1 MTHYVDS
8 EVGRL
13 GTVLLHR
20 PGPELARLTPRNNDS
35 LLFDG
40 IPWVARA
47 QEEHDAFAAALREHG
62 VEVLYIGTLL
72 AEALAVP
79 DARAELTEW
88 ALREPRLGETLRRRV
103 ADHLAYLDPAGLADV
118 LIAGL
123 AHEELRTSSE
133 RPGGLVYA
141 LMGRHDFV
149 LDPLPNLLFT
159 RDSSFWIR
167 DHAGVTSLAMRARRR
182 ETNLT
187 DAIYRYHPRFAG
199 TRFVYGPELEHLEG
213 GDVLLLA
220 SGVVAVGVGE
230 RTTPAGAERLGR
242 QVFATGLAHTLLVV
256 PIAQERATMHLDTVA
271 TMVDVDAVLM
281 YPNVADSLAAYTV
294 VAGPDGEPQ
303 VDGPAPFLRAA
314 ADAMD
319 LDSLRVI
326 DTGLH
331 PITAEREQWD
341 DGNNTLAIAPR
352 LCVAYERNVETNA
365 KLERAGIEVVR
376 IAGSELGSGRGGPRC
391 MSCPLVREP
400 LPTSTLVAGI
410 PAAETVLGEAA
421 PTPPPP
427 VAPGGRRLSAG

>member
-35 LLFDG
+35 LLFDA
-40 IPWVARA
+40 IPWVGRA
-47 QEEHDAFAAALREHG
+47 QEEHDAFAAALRERG
-62 VEVLYIGTLL
+62 VEVLYLATLL
-72 AEALAVP
+72 AETLAVT
-79 DARAELTEW
+79 DARAELTEQV
-88 ALREPRLGETLRRRV
+88 LRSPRLGDALRRRI
-103 ADHLAYLDPAGLADV
+103 ADHLAYLDPAALADV

-123 AHEELRTSSE
+123 AHEELRISQE

-141 LMGRHDFV
+141 LMDRHDFV
-149 LDPLPNLLFT
+149 IDPLPNLLFT
-159 RDSSFWIR
+159 RDSSLWIADR
-167 DHAGVTSLAMRARRR
+167 VGVTSLAMLARRR
-182 ETNLT
+182 ESTIT
-187 DAIYRYHPRFAG
+187 HAIYRYHPRFAG

-220 SGVVAVGVGE
+220 PGVLAVGVGE
-230 RTTPAGAERLGR
+230 RTTPAGAERLAR
-242 QVFATGLAHTLLVV
+242 QVFAAGLAHTILVV
-256 PIAQERATMHLDTVA
+256 PIAQERATMHLDTVC

-281 YPNVADSLAAYTV
+281 YPNVATTLSAYTV

-319 LDSLRVI
+319 LDQLRVI
-326 DTGLH
+326 DTGLD
-331 PITAEREQWD
+331 PVTAEREQWD
-341 DGNNTLAIAPR
+341 DGNNTLALAPR
-352 LCVAYERNVETNA
+352 LCVGYERNTETNA
-365 KLERAGIEVVR
+365 QLERAGIEVIP

-400 LPTSTLVAGI
+400 LK
-410 PAAETVLGEAA
+410 
-421 PTPPPP
+421 
-427 VAPGGRRLSAG
+427 R